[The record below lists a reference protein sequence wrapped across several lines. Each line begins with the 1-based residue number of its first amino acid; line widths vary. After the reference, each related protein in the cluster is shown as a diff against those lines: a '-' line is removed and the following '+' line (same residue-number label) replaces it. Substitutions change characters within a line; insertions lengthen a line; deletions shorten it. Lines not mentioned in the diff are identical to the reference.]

1 MQEKID
7 ELMLKNP
14 ETASEISPNDPIGV
28 IFGKE
33 HPGRVRG
40 LSYGACP
47 TLAFQQS
54 TTRIRGINFASPDAA
69 SPHDKDKF
77 VKIENEL
84 ATVKNQVQALLAYIA
99 SKEDVP
105 EHVAAMVAGLVCPSI
120 NEL

>member
-1 MQEKID
+1 MREKLD
-7 ELMLKNP
+7 ELMLKNL
-14 ETASEISPNDPIGV
+14 ETTSEISPNDPIGV

-54 TTRIRGINFASPDAA
+54 TTRIRGINFASPNAA
-69 SPHDKDKF
+69 SPHDEDKF

-84 ATVKNQVQALLAYIA
+84 ATAKNQVQTLLSYTA

-105 EHVAAMVAGLVCPSI
+105 EHVVAMAAGLVCPSI
-120 NEL
+120 NEV